1 MRIAERVA
9 EWLGNTPSI
18 CRKCYIHPEVI
29 DAYMEGSLLEVLK
42 QRAEQAL
49 VESLSGLS
57 PEEVAV
63 LAFLQQR
70 LSREQAAAH

>member
-1 MRIAERVA
+1 MS
-9 EWLGNTPSI
+9 NSS
-18 CRKCYIHPEVI
+18 YIHPEVI

-49 VESLSGLS
+49 VESLSGLI

-63 LAFLQQR
+63 LAIIQHR